1 MSLVAD
7 TKDAGRIVALIE
19 PTITSLGY
27 ELVRVAMRV
36 GDTPTLQVM
45 VECTDGRNVDLE
57 DCATV
62 SQALSVLLD
71 VKGPIS
77 GSYHLEV
84 SSPGVDR
91 PLTRLEDFERFA
103 GCEVKLELE
112 VMQDGRRRFRGRLLG
127 LDSVIVRMNC
137 EGRVVNLPFDA
148 IRKAQLVMTDDL
160 LATPRE
166 LRRRN

>member
-27 ELVRVAMRV
+27 ELVRVAMRID
-36 GDTPTLQVM
+36 GKPTLQVM
-45 VECTDGRNVDLE
+45 VERTDGRNVDLE

-84 SSPGVDR
+84 SSPGLDR
-91 PLTRLEDFERFA
+91 PLTRISDFERFA
-103 GCEVKLELE
+103 GFHAKIE
-112 VMQDGRRRFRGRLLG
+112 MTAPIDGRTRLRGQVLG
-127 LDSVIVRMNC
+127 VENGKVRISAND
-137 EGRVVNLPFDA
+137 GSAVVPFET
-148 IRKAQLVMTDDL
+148 IKKAKLILTD
-160 LATPRE
+160 E
-166 LRRRN
+166 LISTAQSQKRM